1 MNWNKDID
9 EIKQRRK
16 LAKQQGGKEAV
27 KTHHAKG
34 RLTIRER
41 VDTLLDKNSFDEIGE
56 GAGVPAYNEAGKL
69 TDFQPANFIL
79 GFGQINGRKVIIG
92 GEDFTVRGGS
102 PNPAGLRKSV
112 YTERLALQYKVPLI
126 RLHEGGGGSVGGTNN
141 EKDRRPLGD
150 PVFSQSRFVPLA
162 ETLSSVPVASAALG
176 PVAGLP
182 AARLVASHFTVM
194 TENAAVLIAGPQV
207 VKRAL
212 GHDMTKEELGGP
224 QVHLASGAIDNLAT
238 DEADAM
244 VQIRRFLSFLPD
256 NAWAYPEKLACQDK
270 AGRCEDMLADIV
282 PTNRRQPFQMR
293 KIIEAVVDKHDDGEG
308 SSFFEMSRKYGPSLI
323 TGLARFDGESVGIIG
338 NDCMYYAG
346 AMTAAAAQKLR
357 RFVDFCN
364 SFHLPIVSLV
374 DEPGFM
380 IGPDSE
386 KAGTIRHGTA
396 AISAVLQSRVPWA
409 SVQVLKAFGVAAQA
423 HFGPDGYVLSWPSA
437 ASGALPVEGG
447 VAVAFA
453 REIAAADDPAA
464 RQKELEDMLA
474 ASQSPFP
481 RAEGLSVHE
490 IIDPRETR
498 PKLISWLRLAVA
510 AMQTASPGPYLT
522 GMRP

>member
-1 MNWNKDID
+1 
-9 EIKQRRK
+9 
-16 LAKQQGGKEAV
+16 
-27 KTHHAKG
+27 
-34 RLTIRER
+34 
-41 VDTLLDKNSFDEIGE
+41 
-56 GAGVPAYNEAGKL
+56 
-69 TDFQPANFIL
+69 
-79 GFGQINGRKVIIG
+79 
-92 GEDFTVRGGS
+92 
-102 PNPAGLRKSV
+102 
-112 YTERLALQYKVPLI
+112 
-126 RLHEGGGGSVGGTNN
+126 
-141 EKDRRPLGD
+141 LGD

-323 TGLARFDGESVGIIG
+323 TGLARLDGESVGIIG

-510 AMQTASPGPYLT
+510 AMQTASPGPYLI

>member
-1 MNWNKDID
+1 
-9 EIKQRRK
+9 
-16 LAKQQGGKEAV
+16 
-27 KTHHAKG
+27 
-34 RLTIRER
+34 
-41 VDTLLDKNSFDEIGE
+41 
-56 GAGVPAYNEAGKL
+56 
-69 TDFQPANFIL
+69 
-79 GFGQINGRKVIIG
+79 
-92 GEDFTVRGGS
+92 
-102 PNPAGLRKSV
+102 
-112 YTERLALQYKVPLI
+112 
-126 RLHEGGGGSVGGTNN
+126 
-141 EKDRRPLGD
+141 
-150 PVFSQSRFVPLA
+150 
-162 ETLSSVPVASAALG
+162 
-176 PVAGLP
+176 
-182 AARLVASHFTVM
+182 VASHFTVM

-244 VQIRRFLSFLPD
+244 VQIRRFLSFLPN

-270 AGRCEDMLADIV
+270 ADRCEDMLADIV

-293 KIIEAVVDKHDDGEG
+293 KIIEAVVDKHYGGDG

-323 TGLARFDGESVGIIG
+323 TGLARLDGESVGIIG

-510 AMQTASPGPYLT
+510 AMQTASPGPYLI

>member
-1 MNWNKDID
+1 MSWDEEID
-9 EIKQRRK
+9 EIHARRK
-16 LAKQQGGKEAV
+16 LAKQQGGAAAV
-27 KTHHAKG
+27 KNHHEKG

-41 VDTLLDKNSFDEIGE
+41 IDTLLDDSSFDEIGE
-56 GAGVPAYNEAGKL
+56 GAGVPEYDDNGTLK
-69 TDFQPANFIL
+69 DFQPANFIL
-79 GFGQINGRKVIIG
+79 GFGQIDGRKVIVG

-112 YTERLALQYKVPLI
+112 YTEQLAVQYKVPLI
-126 RLHEGGGGSVGGTNN
+126 RLHEGGGGSVGGTSNDKN
-141 EKDRRPLGD
+141 RRPLGE

-162 ETLSSVPVASAALG
+162 QTLSAVPVATAALG

-182 AARLVASHFTVM
+182 AARLVASHFSVM

-224 QVHLASGAIDNLAT
+224 QVHLASGAIDNLAQ
-238 DEADAM
+238 DEEDAM
-244 VQIRRFLSFLPD
+244 RQIARFLSYVPD
-256 NAWAYPEKLACQDK
+256 NAWSFPETRTCDDPRD
-270 AGRCEDMLADIV
+270 RCEDALASIV
-282 PTNRRQPFQMR
+282 PTSRRQPFQMR
-293 KIIEAVVDKHDDGEG
+293 KIIEAVVDKQGDG
-308 SSFFEMSRKYGPSLI
+308 SSFFEMSKKYGPSLI
-323 TGLARFDGESVGIIG
+323 TGLARMNGESVAIIG

-364 SFHLPIVSLV
+364 SFHLPVISFV

-447 VAVAFA
+447 VAVAFG
-453 REIAAADDPAA
+453 REIAAAEDPAA

-498 PKLISWLRLAVA
+498 PKLINWLNLALA
-510 AMQTASPGPYLT
+510 AYRTQPPQPYLT